1 MRVSFGCP
9 WPALSI
15 CFAAALLA
23 APSGELAT
31 GEGSFPSPPPEAPE
45 LVFRDG
51 AANLQIAMGQTR
63 AMRFRLAPPD
73 GIALTCSG
81 QQLEINRWYRFPES
95 TACIVKA
102 HSPRGRALQID
113 LLMAAAAEIEKLRPP
128 GRIFSAVTLPDS
140 LDSYPA
146 TIEVRLRAPQAG
158 TSETSSE
165 AGERVLDWLLAGLMA
180 VALLG
185 VGGFLLY
192 KRRRR
197 ELGRELWKA
206 RLTTEPDKAAPAP
219 QPRGQSITEERL
231 EMLQAEFRESDRSLQ
246 EQIVRLRSECV
257 TQSDLKTLRDEM
269 NGWVQ
274 DFKVAVENA
283 VIKSG
288 QKQAAEVSDL
298 RNLVASQSR
307 TLEQLRDGASQHL
320 VQLLRIIPETAFDD
334 QNMTGSER
342 QLIARSL
349 EESLQSFFVQSVPAR
364 DGLDPLKARAMAIRA
379 VVAKITEA
387 LGHRFPELAEKLE
400 PCRRELDQIVGE
412 MNELLKAAAN
422 RTLNLTFQVEF
433 YASQANRT
441 ALTDSI
447 AGALKEQIVK
457 LERPLEHFER
467 RLLALSAATS
477 QTVSDYLDL
486 NIDPQRNDGSAQELM
501 NELLAASGLE
511 QIAPAPGDAFRA
523 TEQTV
528 VQIVPPPAASGLAS
542 SVARLVTR
550 GFRRNTDVLRKAS
563 VILYE

>member
-1 MRVSFGCP
+1 M
-9 WPALSI
+9 
-15 CFAAALLA
+15 
-23 APSGELAT
+23 
-31 GEGSFPSPPPEAPE
+31 
-45 LVFRDG
+45 
-51 AANLQIAMGQTR
+51 
-63 AMRFRLAPPD
+63 
-73 GIALTCSG
+73 
-81 QQLEINRWYRFPES
+81 LE
-95 TACIVKA
+95 
-102 HSPRGRALQID
+102 
-113 LLMAAAAEIEKLRPP
+113 
-128 GRIFSAVTLPDS
+128 
-140 LDSYPA
+140 
-146 TIEVRLRAPQAG
+146 
-158 TSETSSE
+158 
-165 AGERVLDWLLAGLMA
+165 
-180 VALLG
+180 
-185 VGGFLLY
+185 
-192 KRRRR
+192 
-197 ELGRELWKA
+197 
-206 RLTTEPDKAAPAP
+206 
-219 QPRGQSITEERL
+219 
-231 EMLQAEFRESDRSLQ
+231 AEFRESDRSLQ